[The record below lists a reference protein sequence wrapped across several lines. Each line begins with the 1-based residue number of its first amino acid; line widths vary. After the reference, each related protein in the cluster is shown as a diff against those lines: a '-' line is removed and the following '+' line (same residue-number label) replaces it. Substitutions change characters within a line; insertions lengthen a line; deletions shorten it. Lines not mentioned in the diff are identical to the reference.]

1 MTVNAIAFALPALAT
16 AALGTALLVPLRD
29 ERAGRLRPKRAT
41 RSQRR
46 AESRAFARFSRA
58 LRRWATSSVARLQK
72 PILGRRR
79 PPAREMQA
87 PSFAA
92 YVAHALSSPPLV
104 EAQPTH
110 APTDT
115 PETKTIDSPKA
126 AAIECADE
134 RAEFEAATEAGGSQS
149 GRHGSLSV
157 RPIAVSY
164 ERMVP
169 LTRLPLRSCPN
180 EITWFDAPGSAHAL
194 ATRRERL
201 NLLERYARGTL
212 TTDVETLLRAHREE
226 DADGRRLALRA
237 LAKHH
242 ARAGIAAFDDALRTG
257 TDDERAI
264 AIDGLVAA
272 NARDRVRTL
281 LHDRVDAIAA
291 RAAIAYVG
299 SNRRDDFVAALAP
312 LLDDVRVATLLAL
325 LAGYIE

>member
-29 ERAGRLRPKRAT
+29 ERAGRLRPKRASIAAT
-41 RSQRR
+41 GRISSLRSL
-46 AESRAFARFSRA
+46 FARIA
-58 LRRWATSSVARLQK
+58 AMGDLVRRTPAKTHTGATQTAS
-72 PILGRRR
+72 G
-79 PPAREMQA
+79 EMQA

-149 GRHGSLSV
+149 VPAGSLSV